1 MESHGNFNGE
11 QGHND
16 IYKSLKEK
24 DEGLSGEQAKP
35 LSPPWGSMD
44 YFKLQTSK
52 FFYNHAYIKG
62 NYIVLNS
69 LSSLNL
75 GQL

>member
-1 MESHGNFNGE
+1 MEISTGSKVIT
-11 QGHND
+11 

-52 FFYNHAYIKG
+52 
-62 NYIVLNS
+62 VLLQS
-69 LSSLNL
+69 CLH
-75 GQL
+75 